1 MSTPSL
7 PPTSSVKPESASACI
22 AGPEVQ
28 MTLLQGNGVGDP
40 QLEPGE
46 IPASEIK
53 QGAVDDSASNPFLKY
68 HDGNLSQ
75 SPFACVAVTT
85 SSVTPF
91 NQSAPVAVHV
101 TPPSMNS
108 IQRRNHERLSS
119 IITRLQNFD
128 GSVTELLAVA
138 SVQQQLDVAFT
149 DLDRAKNQ
157 LKDVFQQFELQ
168 GRISNRQCQKKNSAT
183 RDLTTASHRIA
194 QLTKELWGLQR
205 RASAASDAGI

>member
-7 PPTSSVKPESASACI
+7 LPRPSVKLESAGVCK

-28 MTLLQGNGVGDP
+28 MTLPQGNRVGDG
-40 QLEPGE
+40 QMEPGE

-53 QGAVDDSASNPFLKY
+53 QGT
-68 HDGNLSQ
+68 DGNVSQ
-75 SPFACVAVTT
+75 SPFACVAVTAG
-85 SSVTPF
+85 SVTPF
-91 NQSAPVAVHV
+91 SQPAPVALHV
-101 TPPSMNS
+101 TPPSMNAV
-108 IQRRNHERLSS
+108 QRRNHERLSS
-119 IITRLQNFD
+119 IVTRLQNFD

-157 LKDVFQQFELQ
+157 LKDVLQQFELQ

-194 QLTKELWGLQR
+194 QLTKELWDLQR
-205 RASAASDAGI
+205 CASAASDTGI